1 MATVRKRE
9 GKHGPSYQIRSSC
22 GYDIHGKQVVKSMT
36 WKPPLGMTLK
46 QMEKEAH
53 RQAVL
58 FDERCA
64 AGATG
69 DGGMKFEAFSALWFK
84 EYAEPTLKARTVD
97 TYHQR
102 ESRTYAAIGH
112 IRLDKLTTRHI
123 QDFINSLCEDE
134 QNKNTGGK
142 LSPATVKGY
151 VAFVSSVLDYAIKM
165 GAIQDNPCS
174 RVTLPTPEHK
184 EKEVYTLEEAQRFL
198 DSLEQASLEYQAFF
212 TLAIFG
218 GFRRGELLGLE
229 WPDIDFDGQI
239 ITICRTS
246 QYTKER
252 GIFTDTTKTRGS
264 QRSIKLPADVFT
276 LLRRYRAE
284 QAQRRLLLG
293 DRWTAGDKLFTNTAG
308 GPLNPKS
315 PYAWLKLFCERTGQR
330 FLGVHMFRHLS
341 ATLLIGG
348 GADVR
353 SVSAVLGHSQTSTT
367 MNIYAHSIAEA
378 QARASDILES
388 LLDSRKKGVC

>member
-1 MATVRKRE
+1 MATIRKRE
-9 GKHGPSYQIRSSC
+9 GKKGPSYQIRSSC

-36 WKPPLGMTLK
+36 WKPPAGMTAK

-69 DGGMKFEAFSALWFK
+69 DGGMKFEMFAKLWFK
-84 EYAEPTLKARTVD
+84 EYAEPNLRVKTIDQYREFEARV
-97 TYHQR
+97 
-102 ESRTYAAIGH
+102 YAAIGH

-123 QDFINSLCEDE
+123 QDFINSLGEDG
-134 QNKNTGGK
+134 QNKRTGGK
-142 LSPATVKGY
+142 LSAKTIRNHSV
-151 VAFVSSVLDYAIKM
+151 FVSSVLDYAVKM

-174 RVTLPTPEHK
+174 RVVLPPLEHK
-184 EKEVYTLEEAQRFL
+184 EKEVYTLEEAQYFL
-198 DSLEQASLEYQAFF
+198 DSLEQAPLEYQAFF

-229 WPDIDFDGQI
+229 WPDIDFEGQTVSI
-239 ITICRTS
+239 RRTS
-246 QYTKER
+246 LYTKER

-264 QRSIKLPADVFT
+264 QRTLKLPANVFT

-284 QAQRRLLLG
+284 QAQQRLLMG
-293 DRWTAGDKLFTNTAG
+293 DRWTAGDRLFTNADG
-308 GPLNPKS
+308 KLLYPQE
-315 PYAWLKLFCERTGQR
+315 PYRWLKGFCERTGQR
-330 FLGVHMFRHLS
+330 FLGLHMFRHLS

-348 GADVR
+348 GADIR
-353 SVSAVLGHSQTSTT
+353 SVSAALGHSQTSTT
-367 MNIYAHSIAEA
+367 LNIYAHSVAEA
-378 QARASDILES
+378 QARSSDILEN
-388 LLDSRKKGVC
+388 LLLPRKTGAG

>member
-1 MATVRKRE
+1 MATIRKRE
-9 GKHGPSYQIRSSC
+9 GRHGPSYQIRASC

-36 WKPPLGMTLK
+36 WRPPAGMTLK

-84 EYAEPTLKARTVD
+84 EYAEPTLKVRTVD
-97 TYHQR
+97 RLHQYEAR
-102 ESRTYAAIGH
+102 VYAAIGH

-123 QDFINSLCEDE
+123 QDFINSLGAEGVNE
-134 QNKNTGGK
+134 TTGGA
-142 LSPATVKGY
+142 LSPKTIRNY
-151 VAFVSSVLDYAIKM
+151 ISFVSSVLDYAVKM
-165 GAIQDNPCS
+165 GAIRDNPCS
-174 RVTLPTPEHK
+174 RVTLPPLDHK

-198 DSLEQASLEYQAFF
+198 DSLEQAPLEYQAFF

-229 WPDIDFDGQI
+229 WPDIDFDSQTVSI
-239 ITICRTS
+239 RRTS
-246 QYTKER
+246 LYTKER

-264 QRSIKLPADVFT
+264 QRTLKLPASVFT
-276 LLRRYRAE
+276 VLRRYRAE
-284 QAQRRLLLG
+284 QAQQRLLMG
-293 DRWTAGDKLFTNTAG
+293 DRWTAGDRLFTNADG
-308 GPLNPKS
+308 GLMHPNT
-315 PYAWLKLFCERTGQR
+315 PYGWLKDFCDRTGRR
-330 FLGVHMFRHLS
+330 FLGIHAFRHLNAS
-341 ATLLIGG
+341 LLIEG

-353 SVSAVLGHSQTSTT
+353 TVAALLGHSQASTT
-367 MNIYAHSIAEA
+367 MNIYAHSLEEA
-378 QARASDILES
+378 QARAGAAVGE
-388 LLDSRKKGVC
+388 LLGKRKAAAK

>member
-1 MATVRKRE
+1 MATIRKRE

-36 WKPPLGMTLK
+36 WKPPLGMTPK

-69 DGGMKFEAFSALWFK
+69 DGSMKFEAFSVLWFK
-84 EYAEPTLKARTVD
+84 EYAIPNLRVKTID
-97 TYHQR
+97 QYR
-102 ESRTYAAIGH
+102 EFENRVYNAIGH

-123 QDFINSLCEDE
+123 QDFINSLGEDG
-134 QNKNTGGK
+134 QNKRTGGK
-142 LSPATVKGY
+142 LSAKTIRNHTV
-151 VAFVSSVLDYAIKM
+151 FVSSVLDYAVKM
-165 GAIQDNPCS
+165 EAIQDNPCS
-174 RVTLPTPEHK
+174 RVVLPPLEHK
-184 EKEVYTLEEAQRFL
+184 EKEVYALEEAQHFL
-198 DSLEQASLEYQAFF
+198 DSLEAAPLRYQAFF

-229 WPDIDFDGQI
+229 WPDIDFESQTVSI
-239 ITICRTS
+239 RRTS
-246 QYTKER
+246 LYTKER

-264 QRSIKLPADVFT
+264 QRTLKLPASVFT
-276 LLRRYRAE
+276 VLRRYRAE
-284 QAQRRLLLG
+284 QAQQRLLLG
-293 DRWTAGDKLFTNTAG
+293 GRWTAGDRLFTNTDG
-308 GPLNPKS
+308 GFMHPNA
-315 PYAWLKLFCERTGQR
+315 PYKWLKDFCGRTGQR
-330 FLGVHMFRHLS
+330 FLGLHMFRHLS

-353 SVSAVLGHSQTSTT
+353 SVSATLGHSQTSTT
-367 MNIYAHSIAEA
+367 LNIYTHSIAEA
-378 QARASDILES
+378 QARASNILEN
-388 LLDSRKKGVC
+388 LLLPRNTGVG